1 MYVFMK
7 EGPIHI
13 VQHRDE
19 ENTTL
24 VRGWSKTALERFAD
38 PGSSDGSG
46 PGPTPEQ
53 VQFWYDEKADYCWRM
68 TMPTEFAEQ
77 CLAAAFSRIDYTSLK
92 AGVADLGDDEYYDQ
106 LVAVHGLCKKLM
118 DNRRCLQR

>member
-1 MYVFMK
+1 MYVFVK

-38 PGSSDGSG
+38 PGASDVSS
-46 PGPTPEQ
+46 PARIAEE
-53 VQFWYDEKADYCWRM
+53 VQFWYDETADYCWRM

-77 CLAAAFSRIDYTSLK
+77 CLAAAFRRIDYTSLK
-92 AGVADLGDDEYYDQ
+92 AGVSNLGYFEYYGQ
-106 LVAVHGLCKKLM
+106 LVSLHGLCKELM
-118 DNRRCLQR
+118 DKRPTV

>member
-19 ENTTL
+19 ENTIL

-38 PGSSDGSG
+38 PGSGDGSG
-46 PGPTPEQ
+46 PVPTPEQ

-77 CLAAAFSRIDYTSLK
+77 CLAAAFRRIDYWSLK
-92 AGVADLGDDEYYDQ
+92 AGVSDLGDDEYYDQ
-106 LVAVHGLCKKLM
+106 LVSVHGLCKNLM
-118 DNRRCLQR
+118 DERV

>member
-24 VRGWSKTALERFAD
+24 VRGWSKKALERFANPNAD
-38 PGSSDGSG
+38 SGDNSSPDAR
-46 PGPTPEQ
+46 TEQ
-53 VQFWYDEKADYCWRM
+53 VELWYDEKADYCWRM
-68 TMPTEFAEQ
+68 TMPAEFAEQ
-77 CLAAAFSRIDYTSLK
+77 CLAAAFRRIDYLSLK

-118 DNRRCLQR
+118 DSR

>member
-38 PGSSDGSG
+38 PGAGDCSG
-46 PGPTPEQ
+46 PAPPQ
-53 VQFWYDEKADYCWRM
+53 
-68 TMPTEFAEQ
+68 
-77 CLAAAFSRIDYTSLK
+77 SRSSFGTTRRPIT
-92 AGVADLGDDEYYDQ
+92 AGE
-106 LVAVHGLCKKLM
+106 
-118 DNRRCLQR
+118 

>member
-24 VRGWSKTALERFAD
+24 VRGWSKTALERFMEPGGGD
-38 PGSSDGSG
+38 VPGSA
-46 PGPTPEQ
+46 PTSEQ

-68 TMPTEFAEQ
+68 TMPTELAEQ
-77 CLAAAFSRIDYTSLK
+77 CLAAAFRRIDYTSLK

-118 DNRRCLQR
+118 DSR